1 MKTYKVLVYNTS
13 RYFQW
18 VSVQAKSGKEAEEKV
33 ELHELWDKDSWL
45 LDNEHCEVDKD
56 SWLLDNEHCEVDY
69 AETEEEEEE
78 VAEDLSETTHVWIN
92 ETLHKINDGK
102 GVFQWIVDGQTLG
115 IIITNGFFDSR
126 KHTKIDKTL
135 FALLSIRPVKR

>member
-45 LDNEHCEVDKD
+45 LDNEHCEV
-56 SWLLDNEHCEVDY
+56 EYV
-69 AETEEEEEE
+69 ETAQEEEE

>member
-13 RYFQW
+13 RYSQW

-33 ELHELWDKDSWL
+33 ELLELW
-45 LDNEHCEVDKD
+45 DKD

-102 GVFQWIVDGQTLG
+102 GVFKWIVDGQTLG
-115 IIITNGFFDSR
+115 IIITNGLFDSR